1 MRYTLR
7 NQKKIINA
15 FDEKVFNN
23 IRKSLIIEFKKTKL
37 DIRKIGNDKYDTLMI
52 NDDNHTCGLIAFFV
66 ISKKYDVYKLAFKEF
81 IN

>member
-15 FDEKVFNN
+15 VGEKAFNN
-23 IRKSLIIEFKKTKL
+23 IRKSLIVEFKKTEQ
-37 DIRKIGNDKYDTLMI
+37 DIKRIGNNKYDTLMI
-52 NDDNHTCGLIAFFV
+52 NDENHTCGLISFFV